1 MRIGPGPGFATGNGI
16 DFLRSRRRWHPN
28 RNTRQYPNKNTR
40 LRLREYPNED
50 TRLRL
55 REYEYPNRN
64 TRQYPNRNTRL
75 RLREYPNENTRF
87 LSKSGPDRNT
97 RRYPRPPP
105 LTPIPLRKGYTK
117 CQGTGGCK
125 VLRLESLSTRLCT
138 ESPSQQA
145 CKAFPC
151 KELYYAKATINGIF
165 NHGKQEGKPVQ
176 SLVERIVRQH
186 DGTVPMD
193 KTTSA

>member
-1 MRIGPGPGFATGNGI
+1 MGLWPGGRDGIMRIGPGPGFATGNGI

-64 TRQYPNRNTRL
+64 TRQYTN
-75 RLREYPNENTRF
+75 
-87 LSKSGPDRNT
+87 RNT

-145 CKAFPC
+145 CKAWRSEPISTSPC
-151 KELYYAKATINGIF
+151 RK
-165 NHGKQEGKPVQ
+165 
-176 SLVERIVRQH
+176 SL
-186 DGTVPMD
+186 
-193 KTTSA
+193 S